1 MNRFSTLALLSLLA
15 STNAFTMAPTSVRTV
30 CVFSYNSS
38 QQDSLVNTV
47 SHCLVISFLSI
58 LSFQT
63 ARTTQLNI
71 MTPEE
76 TETILKKADSCAEG
90 ECSIDDV
97 TELISIL
104 KEQQKEIY
112 DRLIDIK
119 ASIKSL
125 ESVNESDERKVD
137 EVRETVRSLF
147 RIFQLGAKASGND
160 YPALMKP
167 SGWSGEVGD
176 GPKTACKFYA

>member
-1 MNRFSTLALLSLLA
+1 
-15 STNAFTMAPTSVRTV
+15 
-30 CVFSYNSS
+30 
-38 QQDSLVNTV
+38 
-47 SHCLVISFLSI
+47 
-58 LSFQT
+58 
-63 ARTTQLNI
+63 

-176 GPKTACKFYA
+176 GPKTAYDALPPKPYKAKK

>member
-1 MNRFSTLALLSLLA
+1 
-15 STNAFTMAPTSVRTV
+15 
-30 CVFSYNSS
+30 
-38 QQDSLVNTV
+38 
-47 SHCLVISFLSI
+47 
-58 LSFQT
+58 
-63 ARTTQLNI
+63 

-76 TETILKKADSCAEG
+76 TETIMNKADSCAEG
-90 ECSIDDV
+90 ECTIDDV
-97 TELISIL
+97 TELIAIL

-119 ASIKSL
+119 ASVKSL
-125 ESVNESDERKVD
+125 EAVNESDERKVD

-147 RIFQLGAKASGND
+147 RVFQLGAKGSGND

-176 GPKTACKFYA
+176 GPKTACKFYSCVCWGVYGIFFSVLFTFDRAPSLKNSFFCSLKDDALPPKPYKAKK